1 MILRRNKNLI
11 FENPRN
17 GRGFLSGSY
26 ITDKEI
32 FNGVTMIAEMELE
45 PNSEIGYHMH
55 KGDGELYYISDGEGI
70 FVEKDNSTNVS
81 NGDYC
86 IIFDGE
92 GHGLKNTSKHRKLK
106 FLAVVFKEYKQS

>member
-1 MILRRNKNLI
+1 MILKRNKNLI

-17 GRGFLSGSY
+17 GRGFLSGCY

-45 PNSEIGYHMH
+45 PNSEIGYHKH
-55 KGDGELYYISDGEGI
+55 QGDGELYYILDGEGV
-70 FVEKDNSTNVS
+70 FVEKEQTTNVY

-92 GHGLKNTSKHRKLK
+92 SHGLKNTSKQRKLK
-106 FLAVVFKEYKQS
+106 FLAVVFKECKQN